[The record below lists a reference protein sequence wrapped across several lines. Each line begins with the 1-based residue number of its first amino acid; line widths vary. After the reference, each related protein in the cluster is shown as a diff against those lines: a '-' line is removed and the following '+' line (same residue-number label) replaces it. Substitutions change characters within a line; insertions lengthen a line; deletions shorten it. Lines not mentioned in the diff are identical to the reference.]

1 MERERLTRLLEEP
14 GRMALEDLHDLKGM
28 AEQFPWFSGARL
40 LQAVGE
46 RQSGQVRSDETLRAA
61 AAHIPSRAA
70 LYDLS
75 VNPAPAKPAP
85 LRVVRSEAVA
95 DEPQPI
101 VIPPVVE
108 QAAGPNTSTET
119 LAAPAPMEPVP
130 QPVVLPTA
138 PMPATPAAQE
148 SPAAEATSPALGDEL
163 NDQILEAA
171 LSSAYDLTWQ
181 EQVAEPSR
189 TATTPAPAP
198 QPPASVPENAPR
210 LVAKNARLRFT
221 DWLEATGAPSATDS
235 PKAAVPEPP
244 VAPAPAAQRL
254 DPGTLIDRF
263 IRQDTPDIPPKPA
276 FFTPQQ
282 AARKSLDDTSGLVT
296 ETLARIYEKQG
307 NTAKAIETYRR
318 LALKYPAKSAY
329 FAALSKAL
337 EDKPT
342 S

>member
-14 GRMALEDLHDLKGM
+14 GRMALEDLRDLKGM

-61 AAHIPSRAA
+61 AAHLPSRAA

-75 VNPAPAKPAP
+75 MDPAPAKPSP
-85 LRVVRSEAVA
+85 LRVVRNEVVA
-95 DEPQPI
+95 AEPQLRA
-101 VIPPVVE
+101 IPLAVE
-108 QAAGPNTSTET
+108 QAAEQITAIDTPT
-119 LAAPAPMEPVP
+119 APAPVELEPRLNALQAAPTLAEAPTGESPTVET
-130 QPVVLPTA
+130 TA
-138 PMPATPAAQE
+138 PAA
-148 SPAAEATSPALGDEL
+148 DEL

-171 LSSAYDLTWQ
+171 LTSAYDLTWQ
-181 EQVAEPSR
+181 EQVANPSR
-189 TATTPAPAP
+189 TAVPPV
-198 QPPASVPENAPR
+198 PASQPSSQAPESAPR
-210 LVAKNARLRFT
+210 RVPKDARLRFT
-221 DWLEATGAPSATDS
+221 DWLDSTGAPTPAIA
-235 PKAAVPEPP
+235 PPEAVAIPAA
-244 VAPAPAAQRL
+244 APAPPVQHF
-254 DPGTLIDRF
+254 DPETLIDRF

-282 AARKSLDDTSGLVT
+282 AGRKSLDDTTGLVT
-296 ETLARIYEKQG
+296 ETLARIYEQQG

-337 EDKPT
+337 EDKST